1 MKKTILSIIICIITA
16 ISFAQN
22 NVGIGTATPSSS
34 ALLDITSTTKGLLI
48 PRMTTAQRS
57 AIAAPAKGL
66 MVFDNDS
73 NSFWF
78 YNGSAWINIA
88 ANGGSGW
95 ALTGNSG
102 TSLAT
107 DFIGTTDNQSLLFKV
122 NNKRFGFFDT
132 NGSIVIGNLAGS
144 YNYAYNNI
152 AIGSKALFFNGS
164 ISNLVAIGDSAL
176 YNNGTGALAGDAVKN
191 TAIGSKAL
199 FSNNTGSENT
209 AIGYQTLYSNTNG
222 DNNIAVGKEALR
234 LNTTGSFNTAMGSN
248 ALGKN
253 ISGTSN
259 AAFGYSASLNNTTG
273 FSNIALG
280 ALALY
285 ANTTG
290 YSNIAIGTNS
300 LSKNNLSYQNISI
313 GDSSLFNNG
322 AGNINPNGDG
332 SYNVSIGYKTLFN
345 NTSGYYN
352 VSVGN
357 KASYNITTGV
367 GNTALGAEALGQNI
381 TGNTNTAVGA
391 GSGVSAGNLDNT
403 TAIGYNA
410 RVNTSNKVVIGNSDV
425 TSIGGYANWSN
436 FSDGRFK
443 RNVKEDVPGIDFIAK
458 LRPVTYTLDVDAIND
473 FNSKDL
479 PANKKI
485 STLNPAKKNEIFT
498 GFMAQEVEQ
507 TALSLGFN
515 FSGIDKPAD
524 ASNQTYALRY
534 SDFVVP
540 LVKAVQEQQQQIEL
554 LNKEITE
561 LKKLVQTK

>member
-1 MKKTILSIIICIITA
+1 MKNISLLVFVFFNTA
-16 ISFAQN
+16 IAFAQN
-22 NVGIGTATPSSS
+22 NIGIGTSSPNNS
-34 ALLDITSTTKGLLI
+34 AMLDITSTTKGLLI
-48 PRMTTAQRS
+48 PRMTTAQRNS
-57 AIAAPAKGL
+57 IVSPAKGL
-66 MVFDNDS
+66 MVFDNDT

-78 YNGSAWINIA
+78 YNGSTWTNIA
-88 ANGGSGW
+88 ANTGSGW

-107 DFIGTTDNQSLLFKV
+107 DFIGTTDNQALLFKV

-132 NGSIVIGNLAGS
+132 NGSIAIGDLAGS
-144 YNYAYNNI
+144 YNYAHNNI

-164 ISNLVAIGDSAL
+164 ISNLVAVGDSAL
-176 YNNGTGALAGDAVKN
+176 YNNGTGALAGDGVKN

-222 DNNIAVGKEALR
+222 DNNVAVGKEVLR

-253 ISGTSN
+253 ISGISN
-259 AAFGYSASLNNTTG
+259 TALGYSASLNNTTG

-280 ALALY
+280 TLALY

-290 YSNIAIGTNS
+290 YSNIAIGTNA
-300 LSKNNLSYQNISI
+300 LSKNILSYQNISI

-322 AGNINPNGDG
+322 SGNINPNGEA
-332 SYNVSIGYKTLFN
+332 SYNISIGYKTLYN

-352 VSVGN
+352 VSIGN
-357 KASYNITTGV
+357 EAGYNITTGG
-367 GNTALGAEALGQNI
+367 GNTALGTEALGQNI
-381 TGNTNTAVGA
+381 SGNNNTAVGA
-391 GSGVSAGNLDNT
+391 GSGVSAGNLLNT
-403 TAIGYNA
+403 TAIGNAA
-410 RVNTSNKVVIGNSDV
+410 RVNASNKVVIGNSDV

-436 FSDGRFK
+436 FSDARFK
-443 RNVKEDVPGIDFIAK
+443 RNVKEDVPGIAFITK

-479 PANKKI
+479 PAGKKI
-485 STLNPAKKNEIFT
+485 NSLNPEKKNEIIT

-507 TALSLGFN
+507 TARSLGFT
-515 FSGIDKPAD
+515 FSGVDKPAD
-524 ASNQTYALRY
+524 ANNQTYALRY

-540 LVKAVQEQQQQIEL
+540 LVKAVQEQQQQIEIL
-554 LNKEITE
+554 TKEVAD
-561 LKKLVQTK
+561 LKKLLQKQ